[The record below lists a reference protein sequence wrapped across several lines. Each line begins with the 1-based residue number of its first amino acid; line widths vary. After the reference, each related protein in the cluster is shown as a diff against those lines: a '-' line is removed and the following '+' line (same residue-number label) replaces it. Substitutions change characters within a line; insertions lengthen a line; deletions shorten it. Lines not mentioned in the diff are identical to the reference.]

1 MSYADQ
7 IIKAL
12 GMESVPDEGGSF
24 VRTYTS
30 FVKTHATLQRQA
42 GSAILYLLRSREIS
56 RWHRLRADEIWMY
69 HQGSKALQFLLFQDG
84 SWCERIIGP
93 DILAGEMPQSLIP
106 AWTWQTTILPDAQEE
121 DWGLFSTVCV
131 PGFEYKDYFS
141 GDPETL
147 LAQYP
152 DAAER
157 LRELGLS

>member
-7 IIKAL
+7 IVKAL
-12 GMESVPDEGGSF
+12 GMEPVPDEGGSF

-30 FVKTHATLQRQA
+30 IVKTQATLQRQA
-42 GSAILYLLRSREIS
+42 GSAILYLLRGREIS

-69 HQGSKALQFLLFQDG
+69 HQGNRALQFLLFQDG
-84 SWCERIIGP
+84 TWCERVIGP
-93 DILAGEMPQSLIP
+93 DILAGEMPQSTVP
-106 AWTWQTTILPDAQEE
+106 AWTWQTTFLLNAQDD

-141 GDPETL
+141 GDPEAL

-152 DAAER
+152 GAAER
-157 LRELGLS
+157 IRELERV

>member
-1 MSYADQ
+1 MRLCS
-7 IIKAL
+7 
-12 GMESVPDEGGSF
+12 GRRVPRF
-24 VRTYTS
+24 
-30 FVKTHATLQRQA
+30 FICCAA
-42 GSAILYLLRSREIS
+42 GKSPAGTDSAPMKSG
-56 RWHRLRADEIWMY
+56 WY

-93 DILAGEMPQSLIP
+93 DILAGEMPQSLVP
-106 AWTWQTTILPDAQEE
+106 AWTWQTTLLLDAQEE

-141 GDPETL
+141 GDPEAL

-157 LRELGLS
+157 LRELGLV

>member
-12 GMESVPDEGGSF
+12 GMEPVPDEGGSF

-30 FVKTHATLQRQA
+30 IVKTQATLQRQA
-42 GSAILYLLRSREIS
+42 GSAILYLLRGREIS

-69 HQGSKALQFLLFQDG
+69 HQGAKALQFLLFQDG
-84 SWCERIIGP
+84 SWCERVIGP
-93 DILAGEMPQSLIP
+93 DILAGEMPQSLVP
-106 AWTWQTTILPDAQEE
+106 AWTWQATFLPDAQEE

-141 GDPETL
+141 GDPEAL

-157 LRELGLS
+157 LRELGLV